1 MLNGKRCKRIH
12 SVNSNPKGTFAAK
25 LILDK
30 IVFKAKN
37 LIAKENHT

>member
-1 MLNGKRCKRIH
+1 MEKDARECD
-12 SVNSNPKGTFAAK
+12 SVNSNPKGNFAAK
-25 LILDK
+25 LIDK